1 MTFKEM
7 LFRLRWLLEEPDSS
21 NTRWSTTTVDSGISG
36 TTLLKDFLNQA
47 YRQMSWTSSLQHM
60 LEDFHRFTTSPA
72 REPTSS
78 TNTADSGTS
87 TTQIVD
93 SGLTSTVDDYYNGM
107 LVVNTSRSNAVARVE
122 DYAGSTKT
130 ITLDTA
136 IPSQAAADTYY
147 IVKDRFHLP
156 WSVGRIYN
164 LRNATNGSKVPVR
177 RAHRMDIL
185 TPKAINPAAPR
196 DAILFGVDHF
206 RVPVTSTLTADASTS
221 STQIVDAALPS
232 STDDAYNGWLL
243 VNTTR
248 GLHARILDYTGSTRT
263 ATLET
268 SIASQ
273 TTGDSYFL
281 LRAQRFLQVYPPPD
295 TAYTLELRHYRA
307 VADLVNDYDV
317 TLFSE
322 HTPGLDL
329 PLVYLAAHLAF
340 LQDGKPDRAGEMLQT
355 SQSMLKSAM
364 GLEHS
369 ESDVLETMDPGIVGE
384 NIDYPF
390 AQYATV

>member
-1 MTFKEM
+1 
-7 LFRLRWLLEEPDSS
+7 
-21 NTRWSTTTVDSGISG
+21 
-36 TTLLKDFLNQA
+36 
-47 YRQMSWTSSLQHM
+47 
-60 LEDFHRFTTSPA
+60 
-72 REPTSS
+72 
-78 TNTADSGTS
+78 
-87 TTQIVD
+87 
-93 SGLTSTVDDYYNGM
+93 
-107 LVVNTSRSNAVARVE
+107 
-122 DYAGSTKT
+122 
-130 ITLDTA
+130 
-136 IPSQAAADTYY
+136 
-147 IVKDRFHLP
+147 
-156 WSVGRIYN
+156 
-164 LRNATNGSKVPVR
+164 
-177 RAHRMDIL
+177 MDIL

-317 TLFSE
+317 TLFSG
-322 HTPGLDL
+322 HTHGLDL

-340 LQDGKPDRAGEMLQT
+340 VQDGKRTGRRMRRRA
-355 SQSMLKSAM
+355 S
-364 GLEHS
+364 
-369 ESDVLETMDPGIVGE
+369 PC
-384 NIDYPF
+384 
-390 AQYATV
+390 